1 MKSQCPLIASI
12 VLSFTF
18 VFISTTGFS
27 QKPINWTAEQLMQP
41 SELAA
46 RLNDSAAS
54 LPVIISVG
62 PGALIPHSMVTGPV
76 QDDENLAR
84 LAKELQGI
92 DRNKEVVVYC
102 GCCPYEHCPNVRP
115 AVALLKELKFSHYKL
130 LDLPHNMKTD
140 WLDKGYP
147 RVKL

>member
-1 MKSQCPLIASI
+1 MKSIRLLMGTMTLC
-12 VLSFTF
+12 LSLL
-18 VFISTTGFS
+18 FITTNTNA
-27 QKPINWTAEQLMQP
+27 QNPVNWTPEHVMQP
-41 SELAA
+41 SDLAQ
-46 RLNDSAAS
+46 RLTDSTAT

-62 PGALIPHSMVTGPV
+62 PGALIPHSINAGPA
-76 QDDENLAR
+76 QEKENLIK
-84 LAKELQGI
+84 LTKELKGL
-92 DRNKEVVVYC
+92 DRDKEVVVYC

-115 AVALLKELKFSHYKL
+115 AVALLREMKFTHYKL

>member
-1 MKSQCPLIASI
+1 MKSIRLLMGTMTLC
-12 VLSFTF
+12 LSLL
-18 VFISTTGFS
+18 FISTNANA
-27 QKPINWTAEQLMQP
+27 QNPVNWTPENVMQP
-41 SELAA
+41 SELAQ
-46 RLNDSAAS
+46 RLTDSTAT

-62 PGALIPHSMVTGPV
+62 PGALIPHSINAGPA
-76 QDDENLAR
+76 QEKENLIK
-84 LAKELQGI
+84 LTKELKGL
-92 DRNKEVVVYC
+92 DRDKEVVVYC

-115 AVALLKELKFSHYKL
+115 AVALLQEMKFTHYKL

>member
-1 MKSQCPLIASI
+1 MKSSRPFYTLILSLAFIIISI
-12 VLSFTF
+12 
-18 VFISTTGFS
+18 TGFA
-27 QKPINWTAEQLMQP
+27 QKPVNWTPDHVMQP
-41 SELAA
+41 SELAQK
-46 RLNDSAAS
+46 LNDSSTA

-62 PGALIPHSMVTGPV
+62 PGALIPHSIVVGPV
-76 QDDENLAR
+76 QEEENLAK
-84 LAKELQGI
+84 LTNQLKGL
-92 DRNKEVVVYC
+92 DRKKEVVVYC

-115 AVALLKELKFSHYKL
+115 AVALLKELKFTNYKL

>member
-1 MKSQCPLIASI
+1 MKSIRLLMGTMTLC
-12 VLSFTF
+12 LSLL
-18 VFISTTGFS
+18 FISTNANA
-27 QKPINWTAEQLMQP
+27 QNPVNWTPEHVMQP
-41 SELAA
+41 SELAQ
-46 RLNDSAAS
+46 RLNDSTAT

-62 PGALIPHSMVTGPV
+62 PGALIPHSINAGPA
-76 QDDENLAR
+76 QEKENLSK
-84 LAKELQGI
+84 LTKELKGL
-92 DRNKEVVVYC
+92 DRDKEVVVYC

-115 AVALLKELKFSHYKL
+115 AVALLQEMKFTHYKL

>member
-1 MKSQCPLIASI
+1 MG
-12 VLSFTF
+12 LSFLLLTNKANAQNP
-18 VFISTTGFS
+18 V
-27 QKPINWTAEQLMQP
+27 NWTPEHVMQP
-41 SELAA
+41 SELAQ
-46 RLNDSAAS
+46 RLNDSTAS

-62 PGALIPHSMVTGPV
+62 PGALNPHSINAGPA
-76 QDDENLAR
+76 QEKENLKK
-84 LAKELQGI
+84 LTKELKGL
-92 DRNKEVVVYC
+92 DRDKEVVVYC

-115 AVALLKELKFSHYKL
+115 AVALLQEMKFTHYKL